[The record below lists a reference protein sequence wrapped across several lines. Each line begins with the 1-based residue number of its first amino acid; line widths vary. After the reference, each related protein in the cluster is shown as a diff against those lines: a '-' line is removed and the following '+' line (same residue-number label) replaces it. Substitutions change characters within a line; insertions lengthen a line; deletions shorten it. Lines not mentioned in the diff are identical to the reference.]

1 MRSEGVYHPHH
12 PGISSPYK
20 RLSGLYGFLPFT
32 TWCAV
37 CPWMVLF
44 LVIGYFLVIP
54 ARPCAQEGASRD
66 TARPGVMLFLAQA
79 QFIEK
84 KGKLFVISKKGK
96 RILGEIELIPENRAF
111 YFYIN
116 ENIYTGR
123 VAYNIKD
130 FLEII
135 KTIDVNA
142 IEFHVQRK
150 DFEKWIREVFVD
162 EEFAKEV
169 AEIGMLRIS
178 GENLRERLYEVV
190 DKKHKMLNLFLI

>member
-1 MRSEGVYHPHH
+1 MNGEMLRILQTLNMIEGAV
-12 PGISSPYK
+12 GIEEIIS
-20 RLSGLYGFLPFT
+20 LSGLSQGKVLGHLPK
-32 TWCAV
+32 
-37 CPWMVLF
+37 LF
-44 LVIGYFLVIP
+44 L
-54 ARPCAQEGASRD
+54 D
-66 TARPGVMLFLAQA
+66 